1 MGDKE
6 IYMKLLLY
14 ASYLLMAIGI
24 IRIIL
29 DVINHEMSNL
39 GLPVLIFVVG
49 ALSFINYKT
58 MSKRM

>member
-1 MGDKE
+1 MEDKE

-24 IRIIL
+24 IR
-29 DVINHEMSNL
+29 VIVVVISHEMSNL

-49 ALSFINYKT
+49 ALSFINYKN

>member
-1 MGDKE
+1 MEDKE

-14 ASYLLMAIGI
+14 ASYLLMVIGI
-24 IRIIL
+24 IR
-29 DVINHEMSNL
+29 VIVVVISHEMSNL

-49 ALSFINYKT
+49 ALSFINYKN